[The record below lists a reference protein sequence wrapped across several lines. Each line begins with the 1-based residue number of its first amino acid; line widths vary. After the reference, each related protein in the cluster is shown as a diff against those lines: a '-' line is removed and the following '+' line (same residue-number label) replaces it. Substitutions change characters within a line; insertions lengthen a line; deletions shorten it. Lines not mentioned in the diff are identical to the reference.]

1 MKSLSVIELSNLY
14 GMTRQAIYKHINKG
28 NLSKNS
34 DGKID
39 LSEAIRVFGEPSRN
53 VNGSQT
59 TETRKLSEVHLLEQQ
74 VYMLQKQLE
83 QAHEREQFQ
92 REELKAK
99 NDQLHIKD
107 EQIEA
112 IQRLL
117 EAPKTYTSTYIDPKS
132 DTATDTRSKSDS
144 NYDGL
149 TTQQK
154 EAPIQAEIQ
163 TQPKDT
169 GLTNPVETE
178 NKRIPVPKQ
187 SWLIIGSKK
196 TAPKASFLRLWFN
209 VFRHR
214 NALI

>member
-14 GMTRQAIYKHINKG
+14 GITRQAIYKQVNKG

-39 LSEAIRVFGEPSRN
+39 ISEAIRVFGEPSRN
-53 VNGSQT
+53 VNSSQT

-99 NDQLHIKD
+99 NDQLHVKD

-117 EAPKTYTSTYIDPKS
+117 EAPRAYTTRSIDPTS
-132 DTATDTRSKSDS
+132 VTDTATNTSSKSES

-154 EAPIQAEIQ
+154 EAPVQTEIHTQA
-163 TQPKDT
+163 KDD
-169 GLTNPVETE
+169 GLTTPEQPG
-178 NKRIPVPKQ
+178 NKRIPIPDHVEPEPKKRGFI
-187 SWLIIGSKK
+187 SRF
-196 TAPKASFLRLWFN
+196 FLPN
-209 VFRHR
+209 G
-214 NALI
+214 

>member
-14 GMTRQAIYKHINKG
+14 GMTRQAIYKQVNKG

-39 LSEAIRVFGEPSRN
+39 LAEAIRVFGEPSKN
-53 VNGSQT
+53 VTGSQT

-99 NDQLHIKD
+99 NDQLHVKD
-107 EQIEA
+107 AQIEA

-117 EAPKTYTSTYIDPKS
+117 EAPKDYITRSIDPNL
-132 DTATDTRSKSDS
+132 DIATDSRSKSES

-149 TTQQK
+149 TTQK
-154 EAPIQAEIQ
+154 EDTSIQIEGQ
-163 TQPKDT
+163 TPPKHDE
-169 GLTNPVETE
+169 LITE
-178 NKRIPVPKQ
+178 NKRIPVPEHIEPEPEKRGFW
-187 SWLIIGSKK
+187 SR
-196 TAPKASFLRLWFN
+196 F
-209 VFRHR
+209 FRPYD
-214 NALI
+214 

>member
-14 GMTRQAIYKHINKG
+14 GITRQAIYKQINKG

-39 LSEAIRVFGEPSRN
+39 LAEAIRVFGEPSRN

-99 NDQLHIKD
+99 NDQLHVKD

-117 EAPKTYTSTYIDPKS
+117 EAPKAYITSSIDPKL
-132 DTATDTRSKSDS
+132 DIATDARSKSES

-149 TTQQK
+149 TTQPK
-154 EAPIQAEIQ
+154 EAPVEAKIQ
-163 TQPKDT
+163 TQPKDD
-169 GLTNPVETE
+169 GLTTQQEIK
-178 NKRIPVPKQ
+178 KRIPVPEHVEPEP
-187 SWLIIGSKK
+187 KK
-196 TAPKASFLRLWFN
+196 RGFLSRFFLPN
-209 VFRHR
+209 G
-214 NALI
+214 

>member
-1 MKSLSVIELSNLY
+1 MVHIVDNQNHKMKSLSVIELSSLY
-14 GMTRQAIYKHINKG
+14 GMTRQAIYKQVNKG

-39 LSEAIRVFGEPSRN
+39 LSEAIRVFGEPSKKLT
-53 VNGSQT
+53 GSQT
-59 TETRKLSEVHLLEQQ
+59 TETLKLSEVHLLEQQ

-99 NDQLHIKD
+99 NGQLQVKD

-117 EAPKTYTSTYIDPKS
+117 EAPKNYLTRSIDPEL
-132 DTATDTRSKSDS
+132 DIATNSRSKSES

-149 TTQQK
+149 TTNQE
-154 EAPIQAEIQ
+154 EASAQTEIQ
-163 TQPKDT
+163 TEPKYD
-169 GLTNPVETE
+169 GLTTESPKE
-178 NKRIPVPKQ
+178 NKRIPVPEQVEPEQPKRG
-187 SWLIIGSKK
+187 WLSRF
-196 TAPKASFLRLWFN
+196 FLPN
-209 VFRHR
+209 G
-214 NALI
+214 

>member
-14 GMTRQAIYKHINKG
+14 GMTRQAIYKQVNKG

-53 VNGSQT
+53 VNSSQT
-59 TETRKLSEVHLLEQQ
+59 TETRKLSEVHFLEQQ

-92 REELKAK
+92 RDELKAK
-99 NDQLHIKD
+99 NDQLHVKD

-117 EAPKTYTSTYIDPKS
+117 EAPRAYTTRSIDPKL
-132 DTATDTRSKSDS
+132 DTATDTSSKSES

-154 EAPIQAEIQ
+154 EAPVQTEIQ
-163 TQPKDT
+163 TQPKDD
-169 GLTNPVETE
+169 GLTTPEQPE
-178 NKRIPVPKQ
+178 NKRIPIPDHVEPEPKKRGFI
-187 SWLIIGSKK
+187 SRF
-196 TAPKASFLRLWFN
+196 FLPN
-209 VFRHR
+209 G
-214 NALI
+214 

>member
-99 NDQLHIKD
+99 NDQLHVKD

-117 EAPKTYTSTYIDPKS
+117 EAPKAYITSSIDPKL
-132 DTATDTRSKSDS
+132 DITTDTRSKSES
-144 NYDGL
+144 NYDVL
-149 TTQQK
+149 TTQPR
-154 EAPIQAEIQ
+154 ETPVEVEIQ
-163 TQPKDT
+163 TQPKDD
-169 GLTNPVETE
+169 GLTTPEQVE
-178 NKRIPVPKQ
+178 NKRIPVPEHIEQEPEKRGFW
-187 SWLIIGSKK
+187 SR
-196 TAPKASFLRLWFN
+196 F
-209 VFRHR
+209 FRPYD
-214 NALI
+214 

>member
-14 GMTRQAIYKHINKG
+14 GMTRQAVYKQVNKG

-39 LSEAIRVFGEPSRN
+39 LSEAIRVFGEPSKN

-74 VYMLQKQLE
+74 VHMLQKQLE
-83 QAHEREQFQ
+83 QAHEREKFQ
-92 REELKAK
+92 RDELKAK
-99 NDQLHIKD
+99 NDQLHVKD

-117 EAPKTYTSTYIDPKS
+117 EAPKAYRTRSIDPKS
-132 DTATDTRSKSDS
+132 DTATDTSSKSES

-154 EAPIQAEIQ
+154 EAPVQSENQ
-163 TQPKDT
+163 TQPKDD
-169 GLTNPVETE
+169 GLTTPEQVE
-178 NKRIPVPKQ
+178 NKRIPVPEHIDQEPEKRGFW
-187 SWLIIGSKK
+187 SR
-196 TAPKASFLRLWFN
+196 F
-209 VFRHR
+209 FRPYD
-214 NALI
+214 

>member
-14 GMTRQAIYKHINKG
+14 GMTRQAIYKQVNKG

-53 VNGSQT
+53 VNSSQT

-99 NDQLHIKD
+99 NDQLHVKD

-117 EAPKTYTSTYIDPKS
+117 EAPRAYTTRSIDPKL
-132 DTATDTRSKSDS
+132 DTATDTSSKSES

-154 EAPIQAEIQ
+154 EAPVQTEIQ
-163 TQPKDT
+163 TQPKDD
-169 GLTNPVETE
+169 GLTTPKQPE
-178 NKRIPVPKQ
+178 NKRIPVPEYIEQEPEKRGFW
-187 SWLIIGSKK
+187 SR
-196 TAPKASFLRLWFN
+196 F
-209 VFRHR
+209 FRPYD
-214 NALI
+214 

>member
-14 GMTRQAIYKHINKG
+14 GMTRQAIYKQVNKG

-53 VNGSQT
+53 VNSSQT
-59 TETRKLSEVHLLEQQ
+59 TETQKLSEVHLLEQQ
-74 VYMLQKQLE
+74 VYILQKQLE

-99 NDQLHIKD
+99 NDQLHVKD

-117 EAPKTYTSTYIDPKS
+117 EAPRAYTTRSIDSKS
-132 DTATDTRSKSDS
+132 DTATDTSLKSES

-149 TTQQK
+149 TTQKK
-154 EAPIQAEIQ
+154 ETPVQTEIQ
-163 TQPKDT
+163 TQAKDD
-169 GLTNPVETE
+169 GLTTPEKTE
-178 NKRIPVPKQ
+178 NKRIPVPKHIEPEPEKRGFW
-187 SWLIIGSKK
+187 SR
-196 TAPKASFLRLWFN
+196 F
-209 VFRHR
+209 FRPYD
-214 NALI
+214 